1 MRRQAHT
8 PKILNYYEILK
19 VSPLAPLNE
28 IRASFKRLV
37 LASHPDK
44 NPGRRGWSERRIREL
59 IEAFDVLGDAQ
70 RRAAF
75 DRRRALLGT
84 KASEAHKAQPFFYYK
99 KDPESRALLVL
110 HHFLGGRPASA
121 LQVLTDMEEKQG
133 GDFLFRNLDRADYL
147 DCLFLIAEHYLA
159 KRRYLKAAERLQ
171 AFYYHEKCAT
181 FPRHYLGEV
190 VRLLKDLYLRKI
202 PRSGD
207 AAQALL
213 GLREAS
219 GLGLTSAE
227 ETMRLAKIAELHL
240 TVGNREEARRVLDSA
255 QRQFPLAE
263 DLKKIRKTLQAVG

>member
-1 MRRQAHT
+1 M
-8 PKILNYYEILK
+8 E
-19 VSPLAPLNE
+19 E

-44 NPGRRGWSERRIREL
+44 NPGRRRWSETRMREL

-84 KASEAHKAQPFFYYK
+84 QAEKADKAQPFFYYK

-110 HHFLGGRPASA
+110 HQFLNGRPVPA
-121 LQVLTDMEEKQG
+121 LKVLMDMEEQHG
-133 GDFLFRNLDRADYL
+133 SDFLFTNLDRADYL

-171 AFYYHEKCAT
+171 AFYYHEKRAT

-207 AAQALL
+207 DSAALL
-213 GLREAS
+213 GLREAV

-227 ETMRLAKIAELHL
+227 EALRLAKIAELHL
-240 TVGNREEARRVLDSA
+240 TAGNREEALRVLDSA

>member
-1 MRRQAHT
+1 M
-8 PKILNYYEILK
+8 P
-19 VSPLAPLNE
+19 E

-44 NPGRRGWSERRIREL
+44 NPGRRGWSERRMREL

-84 KASEAHKAQPFFYYK
+84 KTSETTKAQPFFYHK
-99 KDPESRALLVL
+99 QDPESRALLVL
-110 HHFLGGRPASA
+110 HHFLNGRPASA
-121 LQVLTDMEEKQG
+121 LKVLPDMEEKYG
-133 GDFLFRNLDRADYL
+133 SDFLFRNLDRADYL
-147 DCLFLIAEHYLA
+147 DCLFLIAEHYSA
-159 KRRYLKAAERLQ
+159 KRRYLEAAERLQ
-171 AFYYHEKCAT
+171 AFYYHEKRAT

-207 AAQALL
+207 AAAALL

-227 ETMRLAKIAELHL
+227 ETTRLAKIAELHL
-240 TVGNREEARRVLDSA
+240 TEGNREEARRVLDRA

-263 DLKKIRKTLQAVG
+263 DLKRIRKTLQAAG